1 MYDRDHTIGHAY
13 LINVKTLPDLTFA
26 FKNKIIPLLAEY
38 FYEDWENIDLVLNSN
53 GMIEEEKSNSD
64 YLKNLNKINGKKIY
78 KVSDEQ
84 NWKPKNFEKIY
95 KDDAL
100 SQTNEQPK

>member
-1 MYDRDHTIGHAY
+1 MID
-13 LINVKTLPDLTFA
+13 VKNLDDLKFT

-38 FYEDWENIDLVLNSN
+38 FYEDWENIDLVLNKN

-64 YLKNLNKINGKKIY
+64 YLKNITKINGKKIY
-78 KVSDEQ
+78 KVSDK
-84 NWKPKNFEKIY
+84 NWEVKNFEKIY

-100 SQTNEQPK
+100 SQTNE